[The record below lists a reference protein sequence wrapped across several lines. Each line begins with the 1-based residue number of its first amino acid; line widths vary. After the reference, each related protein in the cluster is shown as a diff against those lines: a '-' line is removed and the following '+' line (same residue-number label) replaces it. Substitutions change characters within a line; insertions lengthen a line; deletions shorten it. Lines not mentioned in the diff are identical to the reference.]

1 MKKQRLI
8 GILAAA
14 ITVIAL
20 WFVPNILNNDYY
32 QQVANT
38 ALIYTCVVLGL
49 NFITGLTGQMVL
61 GMSGVFAVGAYTASI
76 LYVKLGWNFFPCL
89 LACVFAGVLVGLIIG
104 FPCLRLKGI
113 YLAICTIGFG
123 EVVRLCATN
132 LDGLTGGSIGMRQI
146 GGIRF
151 GPGLEL
157 VGSSQVYYVVLIVF
171 VIFVW
176 AAQRICKSQ
185 MGMAFKSV
193 RDNEVAASTLGIN
206 IMAQKLK
213 AFMLCCVYASV
224 AGMLYA
230 ASTGYIAPTD
240 FSYDMS
246 VRYVMML
253 IIGGIGTV
261 PGSIIGGIAVTVIPE
276 LLRFA
281 QDYYWCCFGIV
292 TVLMVVL
299 RPYGLYSILADGWRK
314 VKRKRDAK
322 AIAAK

>member
-1 MKKQRLI
+1 MKKKWI
-8 GILAAA
+8 GTCVSLA
-14 ITVIAL
+14 VIIFL
-20 WFVPNILNNDYY
+20 CFIPQFLHNDYY

-61 GMSGVFAVGAYTASI
+61 GMSGVFAIGAYTSSI
-76 LYVKLGWNFFPCL
+76 LYVKLGWTFFPCL
-89 LACVFAGVLVGLIIG
+89 AACIIAGVLVGLLIG

-123 EVVRLCATN
+123 EVVRICATN
-132 LDGLTGGSIGMRQI
+132 LDGLTGGSIGLRQV

-151 GPGLEL
+151 TQSLQLIGT
-157 VGSSQVYYVVLIVF
+157 SQVYYVILFFFLLFI
-171 VIFVW
+171 W
-176 AAQRICKSQ
+176 MASKICNSQ
-185 MGMAFKSV
+185 MGMAFRSV

-206 IMAQKLK
+206 VMTQKLK
-213 AFMLCCVYASV
+213 AFALCCVFASI

-261 PGSIIGGIAVTVIPE
+261 PGAVFGGIAVTVIPE

-281 QDYYWCCFGIV
+281 QNYYWLCFGIV
-292 TVLMVVL
+292 TVLIVVL
-299 RPYGLYSILADGWRK
+299 KPYGLYSIVNGQYRK
-314 VKRKRDAK
+314 WKRKREQRL
-322 AIAAK
+322 AANK